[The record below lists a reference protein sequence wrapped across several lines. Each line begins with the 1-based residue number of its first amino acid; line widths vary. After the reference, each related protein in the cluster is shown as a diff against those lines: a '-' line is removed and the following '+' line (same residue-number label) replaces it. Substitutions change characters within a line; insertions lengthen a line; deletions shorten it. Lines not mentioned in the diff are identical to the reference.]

1 MLPCSFLSETLLN
14 TRTFVGRLVA
24 HSLVRLPYA
33 FLPRFRAKTLPSLTH
48 PISKYSIHQAI
59 EPRLGVPSL
68 TKKGFYLLIYHP
80 TIHRL
85 ADIEATLSLPCM
97 EIIKPITPE
106 LKTFALFTKGLYVD
120 QIEAINT
127 NPLSG

>member
-1 MLPCSFLSETLLN
+1 
-14 TRTFVGRLVA
+14 
-24 HSLVRLPYA
+24 
-33 FLPRFRAKTLPSLTH
+33 
-48 PISKYSIHQAI
+48 
-59 EPRLGVPSL
+59 
-68 TKKGFYLLIYHP
+68 
-80 TIHRL
+80 
-85 ADIEATLSLPCM
+85 M